1 MLKLTKSFLD
11 IAIVNATY
19 RRNRFNLPLVD
30 ICSINNFGR
39 TIILGF
45 ALMDNEKYLSYK
57 WLFEKLEEAWKESPK
72 CIISD
77 ECNEIIDG
85 I

>member
-1 MLKLTKSFLD
+1 
-11 IAIVNATY
+11 
-19 RRNRFNLPLVD
+19 
-30 ICSINNFGR
+30 
-39 TIILGF
+39 
-45 ALMDNEKYLSYK
+45 MDNEKYLSYK
-57 WLFEKLEEAWKESPK
+57 WLFEKPKEAWKESPK